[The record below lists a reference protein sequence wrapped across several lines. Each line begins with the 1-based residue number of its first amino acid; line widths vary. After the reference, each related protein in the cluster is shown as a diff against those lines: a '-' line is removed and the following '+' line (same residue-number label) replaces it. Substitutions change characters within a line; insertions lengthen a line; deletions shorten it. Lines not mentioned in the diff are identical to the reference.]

1 MRRLLF
7 FSRFLLILVMVTGGT
22 DVSGHEQRPVRAR
35 SPIQHI
41 VFILK
46 ENHTFDSLFGTF
58 PGANGASTALVKVNG
73 VDETI
78 PLNAGQNVPTE
89 FCHAF
94 GCARTAYDRGKMDAF
109 NLANSANCGAP
120 PYACYQEGTRA
131 LIPNYW
137 SLAQRYVLDDN
148 AWSSLRGPS
157 LPNHLY
163 AMAAASGPDIPHSVI
178 DNPGSTWG
186 CDATSTT
193 RAPLFN
199 GTSVFPCFSFTTL
212 ADEMQKVH
220 VSWKY
225 YAPKNNEGGYIWNTA
240 NAFSDIRNT
249 SLWNTNDVE
258 WTNFATDAQRGTLP
272 AFSWLT
278 APWQYSEHNST
289 NVCMGENWT
298 IQQINAVMSGPDWA
312 STVIVLTWDDF
323 GGFYDHV
330 APQNVDALGL
340 GFRVPLLVIS
350 PYAFAG
356 DNPGNPHIS
365 HDSVEFSSV
374 LSLAERTFNLRS
386 LGKRDVTAGSLAGLL
401 DFSSVHHPPLVLQQR
416 ICPAGGSG
424 PPPKIDD

>member
-1 MRRLLF
+1 VRRLLF
-7 FSRFLLILVMVTGGT
+7 FPQLLFIMMIVTSSVV
-22 DVSGHEQRPVRAR
+22 VSGPELRPVRTQ

-46 ENHTFDSLFGTF
+46 ENHTFDSLFGAF
-58 PGANGASTALVKVNG
+58 PGANGASTGLVKVNG

-78 PLNAGQNVPTE
+78 PLNAGQNVPTA
-89 FCHAF
+89 FCHRFA
-94 GCARTAYDRGKMDAF
+94 CARTAYDGGQMDAF
-109 NLANSANCGAP
+109 NRADSANCGAP
-120 PYACYQEGTRA
+120 PYACYQEGTQA

-137 SLAQRYVLDDN
+137 SLAQQYVLDDN
-148 AWSSLRGPS
+148 AWSSMRGPS

-163 AMAAASGPDIPHSVI
+163 SMAAASGPDIPHSVI
-178 DNPGSTWG
+178 GNPGSTWG

-225 YAPKNNEGGYIWNTA
+225 YAPKSNEGGYIWNTA

-278 APWQYSEHNST
+278 SPWNDSEHNST
-289 NVCMGENWT
+289 NVCTGENWT

-330 APQNVDALGL
+330 TPQNVDALGL
-340 GFRVPLLVIS
+340 GFRVPFLVIS

-374 LSLAERTFNLRS
+374 LSFAESTFMLPS
-386 LGKRDVTAGSLAGLL
+386 LGKRDVTAGSLSGLL
-401 DFSSVHHPPLVLQQR
+401 NFSSVHNPPLVLQQR
-416 ICPAGGSG
+416 TCPAGGSG
-424 PPPKIDD
+424 PPAEIDD